1 MLGLQELR
9 MDSRGSVPPNDLP
22 IAAGVDGDRKLIGLL
37 DGAIGTSVTG

>member
-9 MDSRGSVPPNDLP
+9 MDSMGSVPPNDLP
-22 IAAGVDGDRKLIGLL
+22 IAADGNRQLISLL